1 MQLVPNACLSSYKVS
16 FAVFL
21 YYVRMTSLASL
32 SLSLSLESRS
42 LALLS
47 CCAASQADAF
57 NSAINFQKIHIS
69 VPTSLLTS

>member
-32 SLSLSLESRS
+32 SLSLSLLSLDHLLYS
-42 LALLS
+42 LA
-47 CCAASQADAF
+47 
-57 NSAINFQKIHIS
+57 
-69 VPTSLLTS
+69 VPLARLMHLTLPLIFKKYILVFPLHS

>member
-21 YYVRMTSLASL
+21 YYVRMTSSRSL
-32 SLSLSLESRS
+32 SLLSLDHLLYS
-42 LALLS
+42 LVVPLARLMHLTLPLI
-47 CCAASQADAF
+47 F
-57 NSAINFQKIHIS
+57 KKIHIG

>member
-32 SLSLSLESRS
+32 SLSLLSLDHLLYS
-42 LALLS
+42 LV
-47 CCAASQADAF
+47 
-57 NSAINFQKIHIS
+57 
-69 VPTSLLTS
+69 VPLAKLMHLTLPLIFKKKNT